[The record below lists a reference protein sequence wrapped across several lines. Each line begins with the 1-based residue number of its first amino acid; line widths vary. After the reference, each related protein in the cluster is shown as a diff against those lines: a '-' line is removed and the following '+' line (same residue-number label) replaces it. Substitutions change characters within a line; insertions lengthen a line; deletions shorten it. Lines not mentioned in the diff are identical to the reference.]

1 MQPVSRMVWG
11 VQRRATS
18 KPGAGNRSPTF
29 QSDHE
34 RCRSWRCSTY
44 TGPRLH
50 PSPPI
55 TLTLPGTEGR
65 GGLWE
70 A

>member
-1 MQPVSRMVWG
+1 MQPVPRMVWG

-34 RCRSWRCSTY
+34 RCRSWSCSTY

-50 PSPPI
+50 PSPP
-55 TLTLPGTEGR
+55 LH
-65 GGLWE
+65 
-70 A
+70 